1 MYTMNYKGVLLILI
15 ILIGTAGVFYFY
27 LSKTTEPVNTVVCT
41 QEVKICPD
49 GSSVGR
55 TGPACEFTAC
65 PTVQVKDETKASLN
79 QKILNNGIFITPLE
93 VLSDSRCPSDVVCIS
108 AGEITLNVMLEKGTT
123 TKNATFTLQSTEI
136 FETYKITLTE
146 VTPENNSKTTFN
158 KSDYRFTF
166 LVTPLA
172 TPAIGTISGQVTTSP
187 TCPVEQIPPEPQCS
201 PKPYA
206 TSIHIREMGKS
217 SIIKT
222 IQSDNSGA
230 FGTDLPVGSYELDAL
245 TVNNVNLPRC
255 TKETVLVKAGQN
267 SVQNIS
273 CDTGIR

>member
-1 MYTMNYKGVLLILI
+1 MITMNYKAVLLILI

-27 LSKTTEPVNTVVCT
+27 LSKTTEPVSTVVCT

-55 TGPACEFTAC
+55 TGPTCEFTAC

-93 VLSDSRCPSDVVCIS
+93 VLSDSRCPSDVTCIWT
-108 AGEITLNVMLEKGTT
+108 GELSLKVMLEKGTNT
-123 TKNATFTLQSTEI
+123 QNMTLTLQSPVV
-136 FETYKITLTE
+136 FEAHKITLTN
-146 VTPENNSKTTFN
+146 VTPEKISTTTLKN
-158 KSDYRFTF
+158 SDYRFTF

-172 TPAIGTISGQVTTSP
+172 LPATSTISGQVTTSP
-187 TCPVEQIPPEPQCS
+187 TCPVERMPPEPQCS

-230 FGTDLPVGSYELDAL
+230 FGTDLPAGSYELDAL
-245 TVNNVNLPRC
+245 TVHNANLPRC